1 MIRQPYLPG
10 ILADT
15 IANDKGDVRHFIHS
29 LRSRILIWLRN
40 AQTRRQ
46 LAELPAYLRRD
57 VGLTERQ
64 VRQEVEKLFW
74 R

>member
-15 IANDKGDVRHFIHS
+15 IAHDKWDFRHFIRN
-29 LRSRILIWLRN
+29 LRPRILLWLRN

-46 LAELPAYLRRD
+46 LAELPAYLCRD
-57 VGLTERQ
+57 IGLSERQ
-64 VRQEVEKLFW
+64 VRQEADKPFW